1 MARKLNKKVAKRL
14 NITLQEKAKKP
25 TDQENAEKKVDKNL
39 HFSRTASQS
48 SINKSEASRTK
59 SSNIKY

>member
-1 MARKLNKKVAKRL
+1 MAKKLNIKKTK
-14 NITLQEKAKKP
+14 TTKP
-25 TDQENAEKKVDKNL
+25 ADKEIVDTKP

-59 SSNIKY
+59 SSNIKKQYSE

>member
-1 MARKLNKKVAKRL
+1 MAKKLNIKLETKVV
-14 NITLQEKAKKP
+14 KP
-25 TDQENAEKKVDKNL
+25 SVTTNNKM

-59 SSNIKY
+59 SSNKKLY